1 MRLETYQ
8 HLVDILETSNTPMST
23 QEIATKIQLSR
34 SVTSLYLNKLLE
46 KGEVQQTG
54 KKPVYWQLTRATT
67 PTTDVFRQYIGSQGS
82 AKKAIEQCKAAM
94 LYPPLGMPLLIH
106 GASGVGKSFLAK
118 LIYEYLKNEQI
129 IGLEKFYTF
138 NCADY
143 ANNPELLSS
152 ILFGHTKGAFTGAES
167 EKQGLLAQANN
178 SVLFLDEVHRLS
190 NENQEKLFQFMDTGT
205 FRPIGEEGKMVHSKV
220 RLLFATTENPKK
232 VLLPTF
238 YRRISVIVSLP
249 NFKERPIRERIAIL
263 KNLFHREAKRMTK
276 DINVDEEIFTALLE
290 NDEPGNVGS
299 LSNKVQLLCAS
310 QLRKTLPN
318 QPVVIG
324 DATQPMITIPLDK
337 EVLKEVLEEDTLSS
351 DIFATFEALFTK
363 EKTLAHLK
371 TELTQ
376 FIKYCLDDEITL
388 ENDYFLQNL
397 VTEVQTK
404 NKLIINQPEQTE
416 KPMKD
421 VAKLLKILPPTFN
434 ETMLLPVQA
443 QLKEHYPRTVSLVK
457 NLVSPLPEE
466 YRFLTEVLL
475 SVLLSGEISETIPY
489 QALLVA
495 HGESTATSIQAV
507 ANKLCGTYIFDA
519 INMPLTSSVRDIV
532 AEVKEWL
539 SQRDTSQGVI
549 MLVDMGSLTQLYKSL
564 KPQILGELLVINN
577 LTTAYALEI
586 GHQLMNEQLFYGI
599 AKTAEKKF
607 KTDVQYFEGFSVEKN
622 IIVSS
627 ISGLDIAKQI
637 KQICQKYLY
646 TDIKVITLKYKDLV
660 NTLDIANAEENYL
673 KETSLILTT
682 SYLDNHTNVASVN
695 LLDMLDEDAGT
706 QLMEPFQNLMHPN
719 NIDSMINEFVHFFSK
734 EGLSEKLEF
743 LNPDVIIKQVENVTK
758 NIEKR
763 FDLTLSG
770 KMKFN
775 LMMHN
780 ALMVERT
787 MLGVEDYEIPA
798 NLEEL
803 TINQKPFFQNAK
815 NIFYTLEQFYRI
827 EISNW
832 ELYVIYEILSSR

>member
-167 EKQGLLAQANN
+167 
-178 SVLFLDEVHRLS
+178 
-190 NENQEKLFQFMDTGT
+190 
-205 FRPIGEEGKMVHSKV
+205 
-220 RLLFATTENPKK
+220 NPKK

-324 DATQPMITIPLDK
+324 DATQPMIAIPLD
-337 EVLKEVLEEDTLSS
+337 KEVLEEDTLSS

>member
-190 NENQEKLFQFMDTGT
+190 
-205 FRPIGEEGKMVHSKV
+205 
-220 RLLFATTENPKK
+220 TENPKK

-324 DATQPMITIPLDK
+324 DATQPMIAIPLD
-337 EVLKEVLEEDTLSS
+337 KEVLEEDTLSS

-434 ETMLLPVQA
+434 ETVLLPVQT

-706 QLMEPFQNLMHPN
+706 QLMESFQNLMHPN

>member
-94 LYPPLGMPLLIH
+94 LYPPPLGMPLLIH

-249 NFKERPIRERIAIL
+249 NFKERPPIRERIAIL

-324 DATQPMITIPLDK
+324 DATQPMITIPLD
-337 EVLKEVLEEDTLSS
+337 KEVLEEDTLSS

>member
-106 GASGVGKSFLAK
+106 GASG
-118 LIYEYLKNEQI
+118 
-129 IGLEKFYTF
+129 
-138 NCADY
+138 
-143 ANNPELLSS
+143 
-152 ILFGHTKGAFTGAES
+152 
-167 EKQGLLAQANN
+167 
-178 SVLFLDEVHRLS
+178 
-190 NENQEKLFQFMDTGT
+190 
-205 FRPIGEEGKMVHSKV
+205 
-220 RLLFATTENPKK
+220 
-232 VLLPTF
+232 
-238 YRRISVIVSLP
+238 
-249 NFKERPIRERIAIL
+249 
-263 KNLFHREAKRMTK
+263 
-276 DINVDEEIFTALLE
+276 
-290 NDEPGNVGS
+290 
-299 LSNKVQLLCAS
+299 
-310 QLRKTLPN
+310 
-318 QPVVIG
+318 
-324 DATQPMITIPLDK
+324 DATQPMIAIPLD
-337 EVLKEVLEEDTLSS
+337 KEVLEEDTLSS

-532 AEVKEWL
+532 AEVKDWL

>member
-1 MRLETYQ
+1 
-8 HLVDILETSNTPMST
+8 
-23 QEIATKIQLSR
+23 
-34 SVTSLYLNKLLE
+34 
-46 KGEVQQTG
+46 
-54 KKPVYWQLTRATT
+54 
-67 PTTDVFRQYIGSQGS
+67 
-82 AKKAIEQCKAAM
+82 
-94 LYPPLGMPLLIH
+94 
-106 GASGVGKSFLAK
+106 
-118 LIYEYLKNEQI
+118 
-129 IGLEKFYTF
+129 
-138 NCADY
+138 
-143 ANNPELLSS
+143 
-152 ILFGHTKGAFTGAES
+152 
-167 EKQGLLAQANN
+167 
-178 SVLFLDEVHRLS
+178 
-190 NENQEKLFQFMDTGT
+190 
-205 FRPIGEEGKMVHSKV
+205 
-220 RLLFATTENPKK
+220 
-232 VLLPTF
+232 
-238 YRRISVIVSLP
+238 
-249 NFKERPIRERIAIL
+249 
-263 KNLFHREAKRMTK
+263 
-276 DINVDEEIFTALLE
+276 
-290 NDEPGNVGS
+290 
-299 LSNKVQLLCAS
+299 
-310 QLRKTLPN
+310 
-318 QPVVIG
+318 
-324 DATQPMITIPLDK
+324 
-337 EVLKEVLEEDTLSS
+337 
-351 DIFATFEALFTK
+351 
-363 EKTLAHLK
+363 
-371 TELTQ
+371 
-376 FIKYCLDDEITL
+376 
-388 ENDYFLQNL
+388 
-397 VTEVQTK
+397 
-404 NKLIINQPEQTE
+404 
-416 KPMKD
+416 MKD

-434 ETMLLPVQA
+434 ETVLLPVQA

-466 YRFLTEVLL
+466 YRFFTEVLL

-719 NIDSMINEFVHFFSK
+719 NIDRMINEFVHFFSK

>member
-324 DATQPMITIPLDK
+324 DATQPMIAIPLD
-337 EVLKEVLEEDTLSS
+337 KEVLEEDTLSS

-434 ETMLLPVQA
+434 ETVLLPVQT

-627 ISGLDIAKQI
+627 ISGLDIA
-637 KQICQKYLY
+637 
-646 TDIKVITLKYKDLV
+646 
-660 NTLDIANAEENYL
+660 NAEENYL

>member
-324 DATQPMITIPLDK
+324 GDATQPMIAIPLD
-337 EVLKEVLEEDTLSS
+337 KEVLEEDTLSS

-532 AEVKEWL
+532 AEVKDWL

>member
-324 DATQPMITIPLDK
+324 DATQPMIAIPLD
-337 EVLKEVLEEDTLSS
+337 KEVLEEDTLSS

-404 NKLIINQPEQTE
+404 NKLIINQPEPEQTE

-495 HGESTATSIQAV
+495 HGESTASSIQAV

-532 AEVKEWL
+532 AEVKDWL

>member
-324 DATQPMITIPLDK
+324 DATQPMIAIPLD
-337 EVLKEVLEEDTLSS
+337 KEVLEEDTLSS

-434 ETMLLPVQA
+434 ETVLLPVQT

-495 HGESTATSIQAV
+495 HGESTATSSIQAV

>member
-337 EVLKEVLEEDTLSS
+337 EVLEEDTLSS

-627 ISGLDIAKQI
+627 ISGLDIA
-637 KQICQKYLY
+637 
-646 TDIKVITLKYKDLV
+646 
-660 NTLDIANAEENYL
+660 NAEENYL